1 MTTSPTTSD
10 IAWIVGNGTSRRGF
24 DLERIK
30 DTGVVYGCNA
40 LYRDYKTKGYILPH
54 YLVAIDPGIIT
65 EIESSDFPSSRVIIP
80 SADEQF
86 EPAEVNR
93 GRPRS
98 NAGVNAMIEAIRREA
113 KTLICVGFDFLQP
126 EEAQSTSNFYEG
138 SANYGPETR
147 ASVMDNFGRTRYL
160 KWLTDKNSEVN
171 FFFAYPQNDFTLRIN
186 GSNIFHIT
194 FSQILE
200 NLNA

>member
-126 EEAQSTSNFYEG
+126 EEPQSTSNFYEG

>member
-126 EEAQSTSNFYEG
+126 EEAQSTSNVYEG

-171 FFFAYPQNDFTLRIN
+171 FFFAYPKNDFTLRIN

>member
-1 MTTSPTTSD
+1 VSTSPTTSD
-10 IAWIVGNGTSRRGF
+10 IAWIVGNGTSRLGF

-80 SADEQF
+80 AFDEQF

-98 NAGVNAMIEAIRREA
+98 NAGVNAMIEAIRRGA
-113 KTLICVGFDFLQP
+113 NTLICVGFDFLLP
-126 EEAQSTSNFYEG
+126 DSAQSISNIYDG
-138 SANYGPETR
+138 STNYGPETR
-147 ASVMDNFGRTRYL
+147 ASSADNIGRIRYL
-160 KWLTDKNSEVN
+160 EWIVKRNKEVE
-171 FFFAYPQNDFTLRIN
+171 FIFAYPENHFTFCISN
-186 GSNIFHIT
+186 SNISTVT
-194 FSQILE
+194 FDQILE
-200 NLNA
+200 NLS